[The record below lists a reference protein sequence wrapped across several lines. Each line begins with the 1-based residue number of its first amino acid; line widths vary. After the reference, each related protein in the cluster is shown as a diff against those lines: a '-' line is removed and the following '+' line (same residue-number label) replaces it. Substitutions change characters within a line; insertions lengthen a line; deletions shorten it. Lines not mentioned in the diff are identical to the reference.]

1 VSTDRGVTS
10 NSDKTIGAMLRELRQ
25 DAGMT
30 LDQVAGAIGM
40 TRSTLSKY
48 ETGKILPSVEVVE
61 RLADVLQVGSDLQR
75 VLIDQATAMRT
86 EVHSWRALH
95 LPSFRR
101 RQEEIRAI
109 EAAATD
115 VRVFQPSIVPGL
127 LQTPE
132 YCRALLQLDRVR
144 PVDDLADAVS
154 SRMERQAALY
164 DETKRFDFVITEG
177 ALRWRIGSPSV
188 HAVQLHHIAGLATLL
203 NVEVG
208 IVPSLA
214 EVGARQTNMFAIF
227 DASAVV
233 VETMTAE
240 LTLREEQLIGFYA
253 RVFDTLRASAVYGD
267 DARTVLDGIA
277 AELRAIS

>member
-1 VSTDRGVTS
+1 
-10 NSDKTIGAMLRELRQ
+10 MLRELRQ
-25 DAGMT
+25 DAGKT
-30 LDQVAGAIGM
+30 LEQVAGAVDL

-48 ETGKILPSVEVVE
+48 ETGKILPSVEMVE
-61 RLADVLQVGSDLQR
+61 RIADALRVDADQR
-75 VLIDQATAMRT
+75 RALIDQATAEHT
-86 EVHSWRALH
+86 EVHAWRALH
-95 LPSFRR
+95 TPSFRR
-101 RQEEIRAI
+101 RQDEIRAI

-115 VRVFQPSIVPGL
+115 VRLFQPSLVPGL

-164 DETKRFDFVITEG
+164 DEAKSFDFVITEG

-188 HAVQLHHIAGLATLL
+188 HAVQLHHLAGLATLP
-203 NVEVG
+203 NVKVG
-208 IVPSLA
+208 IVPLLA
-214 EVGARQTNMFAIF
+214 ETGARQTNMFAIF

-240 LTLREEQLIGFYA
+240 LTLREEQLIGFYG
-253 RVFDTLRASAVYGD
+253 RVYETLRASAVYGD
-267 DARTVLDGIA
+267 DARAILDGIVT
-277 AELRAIS
+277 ELRQN

>member
-1 VSTDRGVTS
+1 
-10 NSDKTIGAMLRELRQ
+10 MLRELRQ
-25 DAGMT
+25 DAGLT
-30 LDQVAGAIGM
+30 LDAVAGLVGM
-40 TRSTLSKY
+40 TRSTISKY

-61 RLADVLQVGSDLQR
+61 RLADALSVGTEQR
-75 VLIDQATAMRT
+75 RALIDQATAAHT
-86 EVHSWRALH
+86 EVHAWRALH
-95 LPSFRR
+95 TPSFRR

-109 EAAATD
+109 EAAATQ
-115 VRVFQPSIVPGL
+115 VRVFQPSLVPGL

-144 PVDDLADAVS
+144 PVENLTDAVS

-164 DETKRFDFVITEG
+164 DETKRFEFLITEG
-177 ALRWRIGSPSV
+177 ALRWRIGSTSV
-188 HAVQLHHIAGLATLL
+188 HAVQLHHIAGLATLP
-203 NVEVG
+203 NVKVG

-240 LTLREEQLIGFYA
+240 LTLREEQLVSFYA